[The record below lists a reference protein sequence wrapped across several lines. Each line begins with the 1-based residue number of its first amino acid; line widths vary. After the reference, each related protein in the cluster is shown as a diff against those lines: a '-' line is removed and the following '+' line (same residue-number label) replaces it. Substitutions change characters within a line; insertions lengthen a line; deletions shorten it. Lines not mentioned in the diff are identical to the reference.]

1 MLKKFVFLIFLL
13 SLPTFIY
20 AQNQGYKLGAQ
31 VESRG
36 SRYGAYYDYSDPE
49 AINIKVNV
57 WGFVRYP
64 GKYMIPDQTS
74 AAELLSFAGGP
85 SDDSDLDELRIFR
98 INKNNRE
105 VMILF
110 NYNDLMWSDNLDS
123 KYRKVPKIEPGDV
136 LIVPGSPRLY
146 FRDWFGIGLSIFSAL
161 TQLTIL
167 ILTLTK

>member
-1 MLKKFVFLIFLL
+1 MLKKSVFLIYLL
-13 SLPTFIY
+13 FFSTIIFG
-20 AQNQGYKLGAQ
+20 QNQDYKLGTQATSQ
-31 VESRG
+31 G

-49 AINIKVNV
+49 TLNIKVNV

-64 GKYMIPDQTS
+64 GKYMVPDHTS

-85 SDDSDLDELRIFR
+85 MDVSDLDELRLFR
-98 INKNNRE
+98 VDKYNNE
-105 VMILF
+105 VMIPF
-110 NYNDLMWSDNLDS
+110 NYNDLMWNDKLDS
-123 KYRKVPKIEPGDV
+123 RYRKVPKIEPGDV
-136 LIVPGSPRLY
+136 LIVPGSPRMY